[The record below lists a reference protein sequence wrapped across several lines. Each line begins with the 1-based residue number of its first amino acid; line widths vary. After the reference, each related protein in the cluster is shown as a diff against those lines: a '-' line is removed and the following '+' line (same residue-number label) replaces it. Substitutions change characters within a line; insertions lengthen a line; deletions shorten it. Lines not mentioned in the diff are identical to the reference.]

1 MDQMKL
7 SQPKQITNLGSQ
19 ESSTKIEKQD
29 HVTCTCST
37 PSPPTLFVPAPP
49 LTNPVHIQKKGRSK
63 PNQIEK
69 QPWSSRRRKQRREKM
84 KKISKIQT
92 QARSVQILTSFSHSN
107 FIKNE
112 QNFIN
117 LSNLEDIFPENPYK
131 N

>member
-49 LTNPVHIQKKGRSK
+49 LTNPVHIQKKKGD
-63 PNQIEK
+63 PNQIRSRSKHGAAEEENKEEK
-69 QPWSSRRRKQRREKM
+69 R
-84 KKISKIQT
+84 
-92 QARSVQILTSFSHSN
+92 
-107 FIKNE
+107 
-112 QNFIN
+112 
-117 LSNLEDIFPENPYK
+117 
-131 N
+131 

>member
-37 PSPPTLFVPAPP
+37 PSPPTLFVPALP

-69 QPWSSRRRKQRREKM
+69 QTWSSRRRKRRREKM
-84 KKISKIQT
+84 KKISNPMSDLKKK
-92 QARSVQILTSFSHSN
+92 S
-107 FIKNE
+107 KNP
-112 QNFIN
+112 NPSKVSADPY
-117 LSNLEDIFPENPYK
+117 LLFPFK
-131 N
+131 LH

>member
-37 PSPPTLFVPAPP
+37 PSAPTLFVPAPP

-69 QPWSSRRRKQRREKM
+69 QTWSSRRRKQRREKM
-84 KKISKIQT
+84 KKISNPMSDLKKKKSKNPNPSKVS
-92 QARSVQILTSFSHSN
+92 ADPYIL
-107 FIKNE
+107 
-112 QNFIN
+112 
-117 LSNLEDIFPENPYK
+117 FPFK
-131 N
+131 LH